1 MTENPRQTWNPAQ
14 NLTTGLNLRYGKPLL
29 NAFGGKLLTTRDFSE
44 LRRLEAFLQQFH
56 SGLVDDAVSCG
67 N

>member
-29 NAFGGKLLTTRDFSE
+29 NAFGGKLLTARDFSE

-56 SGLVDDAVSCG
+56 SRIPRGIVPSG
-67 N
+67 